1 MIIAFIFAIGT
12 IIFVVVDLIFEKRD
26 KKDEKAVAEP
36 APEAE
41 EALPDEEP
49 EPIPVPFVLTET
61 VESIDAE
68 HADELLTDEEA
79 ASIVK
84 TEEGAGEGPRNYINI
99 GIINEHFEAGDTV
112 TLNILKEKGLIDKK
126 IMRIKILA
134 DGILDRPLTVKAESF
149 SIQAVKMIELT
160 GGTVIVLK

>member
-1 MIIAFIFAIGT
+1 MRLEEMSAQPLAYLGDCVLEL
-12 IIFVVVDLIFEKRD
+12 VVREHLVEKGLSTSAHLNAAALDYVR
-26 KKDEKAVAEP
+26 APAQAE
-36 APEAE
+36 AMKR
-41 EALPDEEP
+41 
-49 EPIPVPFVLTET
+49 LT
-61 VESIDAE
+61 D
-68 HADELLTDEEA
+68 HLTDEEA